1 MKNTMD
7 KILLAFI
14 YWSHYRD
21 SLSILQYGQVVDGN
35 DGNGTVPVLV
45 PVRYRTVNKLWWKNK
60 TTVLVLVPYCYSIV
74 PVTVFKHDFLFFYS
88 SKKKYIEI

>member
-14 YWSHYRD
+14 YWSRYRD

-35 DGNGTVPVLV
+35 DGNGTG
-45 PVRYRTVNKLWWKNK
+45 TS
-60 TTVLVLVPYCYSIV
+60 TVPYG
-74 PVTVFKHDFLFFYS
+74 K
-88 SKKKYIEI
+88 

>member
-21 SLSILQYGQVVDGN
+21 SLSIWQYGQVVDGN
-35 DGNGTVPVLV
+35 DGNGTVPVL
-45 PVRYRTVNKLWWKNK
+45 VRYRTVNKLWWKNK

-74 PVTVFKHDFLFFYS
+74 PVTVFKHDFLFFLFL
-88 SKKKYIEI
+88 KKKIPYIEI